1 MKRILV
7 AGIGNIFFGDDAFG
21 CEVIR
26 ELAKHGLPDDVEAI
40 DFGIRGYD
48 LAYAIA
54 GIFDAVI
61 LVDATPRG
69 GAPGTVYLL
78 ELDMLQLRRMESAT
92 IDAHSLDPVGVL
104 RMADS
109 FGARPGRLF
118 LVGCEPAALESENGQ
133 MGLSDA
139 VQAAVPKAVEM
150 IDSLMGDLSGEETK
164 TIAGLL
170 PA

>member
-26 ELAKHGLPDDVEAI
+26 ELAKHGLPDGVEAI

-54 GIFDAVI
+54 GSFDAVI

-69 GAPGTVYLL
+69 G
-78 ELDMLQLRRMESAT
+78 
-92 IDAHSLDPVGVL
+92 
-104 RMADS
+104 
-109 FGARPGRLF
+109 
-118 LVGCEPAALESENGQ
+118 
-133 MGLSDA
+133 
-139 VQAAVPKAVEM
+139 
-150 IDSLMGDLSGEETK
+150 
-164 TIAGLL
+164 
-170 PA
+170 